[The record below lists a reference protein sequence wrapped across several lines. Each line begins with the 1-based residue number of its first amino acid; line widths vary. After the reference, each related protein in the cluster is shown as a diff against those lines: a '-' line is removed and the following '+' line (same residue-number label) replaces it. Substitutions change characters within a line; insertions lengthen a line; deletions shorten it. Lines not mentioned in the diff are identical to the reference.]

1 MSDNTHI
8 SVTAV
13 SFTDQFE
20 AVPRRIE
27 LEGVS
32 YDLETPRKHLIL
44 RSDEG
49 VTSTFDVSDG
59 TYLFRLRHSLLEWRL
74 ISMSSINT

>member
-1 MSDNTHI
+1 MSEHAHI
-8 SVTAV
+8 SVTAI

-32 YDLETPRKHLIL
+32 YDLEAPRKHFIL

-49 VTSTFDVSDG
+49 ITSTFDVSDG
-59 TYLFRLRHSLLEWRL
+59 TYLFRLRHNFLEWQL
-74 ISMSSINT
+74 LSMSSINA